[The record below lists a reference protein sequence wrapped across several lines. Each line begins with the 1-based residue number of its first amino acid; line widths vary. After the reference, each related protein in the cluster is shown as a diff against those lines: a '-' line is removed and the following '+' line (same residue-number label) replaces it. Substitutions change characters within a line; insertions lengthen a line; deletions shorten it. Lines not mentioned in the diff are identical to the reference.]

1 MENNYEATK
10 AYEEA
15 IKAYE
20 QTIEID
26 PRNPISWGRKG
37 LALKMLGRKAE
48 AKAAFDKARLLN
60 GMKGLNNEGFLV
72 NDSYLKILEN
82 GWKNGAIDDERFL
95 SEAQSLLKGKKINES
110 VYDRLKEE
118 VSNALVEAA
127 NAGEVSVNLQKYTDA
142 FLSGSL
148 SKGAYLNLIDGMWE
162 RGDLGDDQY
171 LGQLKDL
178 KDKGELNSTDFDQ
191 RSTKV
196 QDKIIGS
203 ANSDTGDYQRTLM
216 TPQLS
221 RWKRPRM
228 KQ

>member
-1 MENNYEATK
+1 M
-10 AYEEA
+10 
-15 IKAYE
+15 
-20 QTIEID
+20 
-26 PRNPISWGRKG
+26 
-37 LALKMLGRKAE
+37 
-48 AKAAFDKARLLN
+48 
-60 GMKGLNNEGFLV
+60 
-72 NDSYLKILEN
+72 
-82 GWKNGAIDDERFL
+82 
-95 SEAQSLLKGKKINES
+95 LKGKKINES

-203 ANSDTGDYQRTLM
+203 ANSDTGDLPANIDDSSVVKMEKTQNETVKENNISLAGR
-216 TPQLS
+216 
-221 RWKRPRM
+221 
-228 KQ
+228 